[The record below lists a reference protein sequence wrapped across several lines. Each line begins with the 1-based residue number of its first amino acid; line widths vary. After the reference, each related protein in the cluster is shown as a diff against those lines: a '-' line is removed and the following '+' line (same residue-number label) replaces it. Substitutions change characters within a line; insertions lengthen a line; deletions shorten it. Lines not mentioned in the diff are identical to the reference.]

1 MNLSY
6 AVNTEKDKKSLL
18 KKQKSSSNSLLSLS
32 ERLLNLNPIILLNKP
47 QSLASSLASSPT
59 ASHLSS
65 LLKLNNSDVTNSNS
79 SIQLAKNDQVNIDL
93 DFELVQSLQVNHG
106 GWCEKMFEI
115 IGNTGTVIG
124 FDDDLDVKVF
134 YPKSRNVW
142 TLNPNILT
150 KVTENINQKEVM
162 TSDEHLDQ
170 SSIDPYLIKPF
181 SKLNKNGLN
190 LQQQFLNEVNSSNK
204 STLVETTFSV
214 DDLVEISSDLE
225 RVKLLQRSH
234 GGITQEMIMV
244 CIGFRLL
251 LKCLSPNACL
261 QKTG

>member
-1 MNLSY
+1 MNLSSNN
-6 AVNTEKDKKSLL
+6 AANTEKDKKPLL
-18 KKQKSSSNSLLSLS
+18 KRQKSSSNSLLSLS

-59 ASHLSS
+59 ASHPSS

-79 SIQLAKNDQVNIDL
+79 SIHLGKNDQVNIDL

-124 FDDDLDVKVF
+124 FDEDLDVKVF

-150 KVTENINQKEVM
+150 KVSEN
-162 TSDEHLDQ
+162 SDERLEQ
-170 SSIDPYLIKPF
+170 SSIDPYLNQPF
-181 SKLNKNGLN
+181 SKLNKNGIN
-190 LQQQFLNEVNSSNK
+190 LQQQFLYEVNSSNK
-204 STLVETTFSV
+204 STLEDTVFSV
-214 DDLVEISSDLE
+214 DDLVEISSNLE

-244 CIGFRLL
+244 CIGFILL
-251 LKCLSPNACL
+251 LKCLF
-261 QKTG
+261 